1 LFLKRSFIVKR
12 FGAVLALLLL
22 IVFPVWAQVGP
33 QRGELMRADYG
44 SGNRWVDVTQ
54 RVRSLIRG
62 ESLKFRVDNDTLRV
76 DPLPG
81 TAKALRLQFRDTNGR
96 TRQLRFQENQYVN
109 LRVNRRG
116 STYADGGSGR
126 LQILRAVYGAGN
138 RSSDVTARLNSQI
151 QGDQLNLQVTNDTM
165 GGDPSVGRNK
175 TLTVQ
180 YAYNG
185 REGRAAI
192 NEGDY
197 IRLPEGSATYQGNL
211 QILRAVYGAGNRLS
225 DVTNRLNSQ
234 IRDNQLSLQVT
245 NDTMGGDPSPNQVK
259 TLTVQY
265 TYNGSSAQAI
275 VNEGNYL
282 SLPGGDNYAGDNRY
296 NSGTLQITR
305 ARYGAGNRMADV
317 TARMNS
323 QIRGGQLSMRVTNDT
338 MGGDPSPNQPKT
350 LTVQYLYNGGQ
361 GQVVVNEGG
370 TLNLP
375 GDNAPLTAQTIRCE
389 SNNNARNYCPVDTR
403 GGVRLSRQ
411 ISGSACIQGSTWG
424 YDDDRIW
431 VNNGCRADFEVLPVS
446 YGSVSASS
454 QTIRCESINN
464 ARNYCPVDTRGGVRL
479 SRQISG
485 SACIQ
490 GSTWGYD
497 NDRIW
502 VNNGCRADFEV
513 SPPFGADAGPRPYGT
528 YPTIPSGTQLA
539 IRTNEAIDS
548 ATSAA
553 GQKFSA
559 EMYADVLD
567 SSGAVAIPRGSDVEL
582 VIRSTAGS
590 DLVLDIDALVVA
602 GQRYVVSTT
611 DLEEKGGQG
620 IGANRRTAEM
630 VGGGAA
636 VGAVIGAIL
645 GGGKGAAIG
654 AGVGAAGGA
663 GAEVLTQGR
672 EVRIP
677 AETILNFRLD
687 TDLRLRPERR

>member
-1 LFLKRSFIVKR
+1 MKR
-12 FGAVLALLLL
+12 FCAVLVLLLL
-22 IVFPVWAQVGP
+22 IVLPVFAQVGP
-33 QRGELMRADYG
+33 QRGDLIRADYG
-44 SGNRWVDVTQ
+44 SGNRWVEVTH

-62 ESLKFRVDNDTLRV
+62 ESLRFRVDNDTLGG
-76 DPLPG
+76 DPRPG
-81 TAKALRLQFRDTNGR
+81 KAKALRLRFRDRNGR
-96 TRQLRFQENQYVN
+96 TRQLTFQENQYVN
-109 LRVNRRG
+109 LRVK
-116 STYADGGSGR
+116 SGGSPYAGGDSSR
-126 LQILRAVYGAGN
+126 LQILRADYGDGN
-138 RSSDVTARLNSQI
+138 RLSDVTARLNSQI

-165 GGDPSVGRNK
+165 GGDPSPNQRK

-185 REGRAAI
+185 REGRVAI

-197 IRLPEGSATYQGNL
+197 IRLPDGSGTYPRNLQILRADYGEGNRLSDVTARLNSQIQGDQLNLQVTNDTMGGDPSPNQRKTLTVQYAYNGRQGRVAINEGDYIRLPDGSATYQGGL

-245 NDTMGGDPSPNQVK
+245 NNTMGGDPSPNQRK

-265 TYNGSSAQAI
+265 SYNGSS
-275 VNEGNYL
+275 
-282 SLPGGDNYAGDNRY
+282 
-296 NSGTLQITR
+296 
-305 ARYGAGNRMADV
+305 
-317 TARMNS
+317 
-323 QIRGGQLSMRVTNDT
+323 GQSI
-338 MGGDPSPNQPKT
+338 
-350 LTVQYLYNGGQ
+350 
-361 GQVVVNEGG
+361 VNEGG

-375 GDNAPLTAQTIRCE
+375 NDNARLTSQTIRCE

-411 ISGSACIQGSTWG
+411 ISGSACT
-424 YDDDRIW
+424 
-431 VNNGCRADFEVLPVS
+431 
-446 YGSVSASS
+446 
-454 QTIRCESINN
+454 
-464 ARNYCPVDTRGGVRL
+464 
-479 SRQISG
+479 
-485 SACIQ
+485 Q

-497 NDRIW
+497 NNRIW
-502 VNNGCRADFEV
+502 VDNGCRADFQV
-513 SPPFGADAGPRPYGT
+513 SSFGADATPTPYGT
-528 YPTIPSGTQLA
+528 RTVIPNGTQLA
-539 IRTNEAIDS
+539 IRTNEVIDS

-567 SSGAVAIPRGSDVEL
+567 SSGAVAIPRGSAVEL
-582 VIRSTAGS
+582 VIRSTAES
-590 DLVLDIDALVVA
+590 DLVLDIDGLVVA
-602 GQRYVVSTT
+602 GRRYVVSTT

-620 IGANRRTAEM
+620 VGANRRTAEM

-677 AETILNFRLD
+677 AETILKFRLD